1 MTMMEM
7 NMNTKVNT
15 MTMMEINMSTKE
27 NTTIMTEINMTTKM
41 KLIQTILFLQFQM
54 KKI

>member
-1 MTMMEM
+1 MMEINM
-7 NMNTKVNT
+7 NMKVNT
-15 MTMMEINMSTKE
+15 MTMRATNMSTKV
-27 NTTIMTEINMTTKM
+27 NTTIMTAINMTTKM